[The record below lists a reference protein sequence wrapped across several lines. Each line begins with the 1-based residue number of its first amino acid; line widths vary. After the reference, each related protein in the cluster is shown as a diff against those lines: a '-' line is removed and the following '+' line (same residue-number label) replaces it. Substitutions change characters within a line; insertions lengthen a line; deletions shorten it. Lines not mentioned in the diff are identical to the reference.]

1 MSQFQTD
8 MSFVI
13 QAGGAQGSACGRDV
27 CRTGMT
33 AHPSLFVWG
42 VSCRGGGV
50 DMDTLS
56 CTTQTHRHTLR
67 IYIYT
72 VCLTGMA
79 SAAQREHE
87 EAINRYTYI
96 DRPMAAAQSAQR

>member
-1 MSQFQTD
+1 MYDTD
-8 MSFVI
+8 
-13 QAGGAQGSACGRDV
+13 
-27 CRTGMT
+27 
-33 AHPSLFVWG
+33 
-42 VSCRGGGV
+42 
-50 DMDTLS
+50 
-56 CTTQTHRHTLR
+56 TQTHRHTLR